1 MLPVTEILMS
11 RGGYKMQVYLNGR
24 YYSREEAAIP
34 VIDRGFLFG
43 DGIYE
48 VIRVVNGRLFRLE
61 AHLKRMDRGMKG
73 LEMPFS
79 EKQRA
84 ELPEVMEKLVADN
97 RLQKG
102 EGTIYLQ
109 ITRGAALPRTH
120 AYPSAETPPT
130 VLVMASPFVP
140 DKEIL
145 EKGGHAIT
153 VPDIRW
159 ARCDLKTI
167 NLLPN
172 VMAAQE
178 EKKRSAGG
186 VLMIRDGY
194 ITEGYKNN
202 VFAVFDGTL
211 WTYPDSP
218 YILSGITRDVVFE
231 IAEKEDIPV
240 KLSPISAKE
249 ILKADEVMLTG
260 TITDIQPVV
269 SIDGRRIGMGHPGP
283 VAKLLQR
290 GLRQRMDTE

>member
-1 MLPVTEILMS
+1 
-11 RGGYKMQVYLNGR
+11 MQVYLNGR
-24 YYSREEAAIP
+24 FSSRDEAAIS
-34 VIDRGFLFG
+34 INDRGFLFG

-48 VIRVVNGRLFRLE
+48 VIRIINGSLFRLD
-61 AHLKRMDRGMKG
+61 AHMRRMDRGLSV
-73 LEMPFS
+73 LEVPFTGQ
-79 EKQRA
+79 QRA
-84 ELPEVMEKLVADN
+84 ELPAIMGKLIADN
-97 RLQKG
+97 RLDKG

-120 AYPSAETPPT
+120 AYPADKTPPT

-178 EKKRSAGG
+178 EKKRNAGG
-186 VLMIRDGY
+186 VLMVRDGF

-202 VFAVFDGTL
+202 VFAVIDGVL

-231 IAEKEDIPV
+231 IAEQEGIPV
-240 KLSPISAKE
+240 KLCPVGEKQ

-269 SIDGRRIGMGHPGP
+269 SIDGHRIGAGRPGP
-283 VAKLLQR
+283 VAKLLQK
-290 GLRQRMDTE
+290 GLRHRMDTE

>member
-1 MLPVTEILMS
+1 
-11 RGGYKMQVYLNGR
+11 MQIYLNGR
-24 YYSREEAAIP
+24 FSSRDEAT
-34 VIDRGFLFG
+34 VSVNDRGFLFG

-61 AHLKRMDRGMKG
+61 AHLKRMDRGIQK
-73 LEMPFS
+73 LEIPFS
-79 EKQRA
+79 DKQRD
-84 ELPEVMEKLVADN
+84 ELPGIMEKLVAEN
-97 RLQKG
+97 RLQSG

-120 AYPSAETPPT
+120 AYPPAETPPT
-130 VLVMASPFVP
+130 VMLMASPFVP
-140 DKEIL
+140 DTDIL

-159 ARCDLKTI
+159 SRCDLKTV

-178 EKKRSAGG
+178 EKKRGAGG
-186 VLMIRDGY
+186 VLMVRDGF

-202 VFAVFDGTL
+202 AIAVFGGTL

-218 YILSGITRDVVFE
+218 YILAGITRDVVFE
-231 IAEKEDIPV
+231 IAEEEGIPV
-240 KLSPISAKE
+240 KLMPVSDEE
-249 ILKADEVMLTG
+249 IRTADEVMLTG

-269 SIDGRRIGMGHPGP
+269 SIDGHKIGTGHPGP
-283 VAKLLQR
+283 ITRLLQK
-290 GLRQRMDTE
+290 GLRHRMDTE

>member
-1 MLPVTEILMS
+1 
-11 RGGYKMQVYLNGR
+11 MQIYLNGR
-24 YYSREEAAIP
+24 FSSRDEAT
-34 VIDRGFLFG
+34 VSVNDRGFLFG

-61 AHLKRMDRGMKG
+61 AHLKRMDRGIQK
-73 LEMPFS
+73 LEIPFS
-79 EKQRA
+79 DKQRD
-84 ELPEVMEKLVADN
+84 ELPGIMEKLVAEN
-97 RLQKG
+97 RLQSG

-120 AYPSAETPPT
+120 AYPPVETPPT
-130 VLVMASPFVP
+130 VMVMASPFVP
-140 DKEIL
+140 DTDIL

-159 ARCDLKTI
+159 SRCDLKTV

-178 EKKRSAGG
+178 EKKRGAGG
-186 VLMIRDGY
+186 VLMVRDGF

-202 VFAVFDGTL
+202 AIAVFGGTL

-218 YILSGITRDVVFE
+218 YILAGITRDVVFE
-231 IAEKEDIPV
+231 IAEEEGIPV
-240 KLSPISAKE
+240 KLMPVSDEE
-249 ILKADEVMLTG
+249 IRTADEVMLTG

-269 SIDGRRIGMGHPGP
+269 SIDGHKIGTGHPGP
-283 VAKLLQR
+283 ITRLLQK
-290 GLRQRMDTE
+290 GLRHRMDTE

>member
-1 MLPVTEILMS
+1 
-11 RGGYKMQVYLNGR
+11 MQVYLNGKFS
-24 YYSREEAAIP
+24 SRDEATLS
-34 VIDRGFLFG
+34 VNDRGFLFG

-61 AHLKRMDRGMKG
+61 AHLKRMERGLKG
-73 LEMPFS
+73 LEIPFTETQS
-79 EKQRA
+79 R
-84 ELPEVMEKLVADN
+84 ELPAIMEKLVEKN
-97 RLQKG
+97 KLQTG

-109 ITRGAALPRTH
+109 ITRGAVFPRTH
-120 AYPSAETPPT
+120 AYPSSDTPPT
-130 VLVMASPFVP
+130 VLIMASPFVP

-145 EKGGHAIT
+145 VKGGHAIT

-159 ARCDLKTI
+159 TRCDLKTI

-186 VLMIRDGY
+186 VLMIRDGF

-231 IAEKEDIPV
+231 IAEEEGVPV
-240 KLSPISAKE
+240 KLSPIGDKE
-249 ILKADEVMLTG
+249 ILTADEVMLTG
-260 TITDIQPVV
+260 TITDIQPIV
-269 SIDGRRIGMGHPGP
+269 SIDGHKIGMGRPGP
-283 VAKLLQR
+283 IAKLLQK
-290 GLRQRMDTE
+290 GLRHRMDTE

>member
-1 MLPVTEILMS
+1 
-11 RGGYKMQVYLNGR
+11 MQVYLNGQFT
-24 YYSREEAAIP
+24 SRDKASVSI
-34 VIDRGFLFG
+34 IDRGFVFG

-48 VIRVVNGRLFRLE
+48 VIRVVDGRMFRLE
-61 AHLKRMDRGMKG
+61 AHLVRMDRGLKG
-73 LEMPFS
+73 LGIPFTAQ
-79 EKQRA
+79 QRN
-84 ELPEVMEKLVADN
+84 ELDGVMETLIEEN
-97 RLQKG
+97 NLQKG

-120 AYPSAETPPT
+120 AFPPSDTPPT
-130 VLVMASPFVP
+130 VMIMASPFVP
-140 DKEIL
+140 DTEIL

-159 ARCDLKTI
+159 SRCDLKTV

-178 EKKRSAGG
+178 EKKRNAGG
-186 VLMIRDGY
+186 VLMIRDGFV
-194 ITEGYKNN
+194 TEGYKNN

-211 WTYPDSP
+211 QTYPDSP

-231 IAEKEDIPV
+231 IAKEEGIPL
-240 KLSPISAKE
+240 KMAPIEEKE

-269 SIDGRRIGMGHPGP
+269 SVDGHRIGMGRPGP
-283 VAKLLQR
+283 VARLLQK
-290 GLRQRMDTE
+290 GLRHRMDSE

>member
-1 MLPVTEILMS
+1 ML
-11 RGGYKMQVYLNGR
+11 VYLNGEFT
-24 YYSREEAAIP
+24 SRDKAAIS
-34 VIDRGFLFG
+34 VNDRGFLFG

-48 VIRVVNGRLFRLE
+48 VIRVVNGRMFRLE
-61 AHLKRMDRGMKG
+61 AHLIRMDRGLKG
-73 LEMPFS
+73 LEIPFS
-79 EKQRA
+79 SSQRN
-84 ELPEVMEKLVADN
+84 ELVSVMEKLIVEN
-97 RLQKG
+97 KLQKG

-120 AYPSAETPPT
+120 AYPSSDTPPT
-130 VLVMASPFVP
+130 VMLMASPFVP
-140 DKEIL
+140 DTDIL

-159 ARCDLKTI
+159 SRCDLKTI

-186 VLMIRDGY
+186 VLMVRDGY

-231 IAEKEDIPV
+231 IAKEKGVPV
-240 KLSPISAKE
+240 KLTPIGEKE
-249 ILKADEVMLTG
+249 IRKADEVMLTG

-269 SIDGRRIGMGHPGP
+269 SIDGRRIGAGRPGP
-283 VAKLLQR
+283 IAKMLQK
-290 GLRQRMDTE
+290 GLRHRMDTE

>member
-1 MLPVTEILMS
+1 ML
-11 RGGYKMQVYLNGR
+11 VYLNGQFT
-24 YYSREEAAIP
+24 SRDKA
-34 VIDRGFLFG
+34 VISVNDRGFLFG

-48 VIRVVNGRLFRLE
+48 VIRVVNGRMFRLE
-61 AHLKRMDRGMKG
+61 AHLLRMDRGLKG
-73 LEMPFS
+73 LGIPFA
-79 EKQRA
+79 EEQRR
-84 ELPEVMEKLVADN
+84 ELPGIMEKLIGEN
-97 RLQKG
+97 KLQKG

-120 AYPSAETPPT
+120 AFPPSDTPPT
-130 VLVMASPFVP
+130 VMIMAAPFVP
-140 DKEIL
+140 DTDIL

-159 ARCDLKTI
+159 SRCDLKTV

-172 VMAAQE
+172 VLAAQE

-186 VLMIRDGY
+186 VLMIRDGF

-202 VFAVFDGTL
+202 VFAVFGGAL
-211 WTYPDSP
+211 QTYPDSP
-218 YILSGITRDVVFE
+218 YILAGITRDVVFE
-231 IAEKEDIPV
+231 IAKEEGIPL
-240 KLSPISAKE
+240 KMAPIGEKE

-269 SIDGRRIGMGHPGP
+269 SLDGHRIGIGRPGP
-283 VAKLLQR
+283 IAKLLQK